1 MTEVI
6 IKTQNG
12 TLVGINISGHAGFD
26 EHGYDIVCSGIS
38 VLGQTAIVSLYE
50 VADIKDLVYE
60 IQDGYIDVKLPVNIN
75 DVKLGKAQIIFETII
90 KGLKGIMEAHPEYI
104 EVYEEE
110 VQGYVK
116 I

>member
-1 MTEVI
+1 MTKVI
-6 IKTQNG
+6 IK
-12 TLVGINISGHAGFD
+12 LESDAIVGINISGHADYD

-50 VADIKDLVYE
+50 VAHIEDLVYE
-60 IQDGYIDVKLPVNIN
+60 IQDGYIDIKLPIDIN
-75 DVKLGKAQIIFETII
+75 EEKLGTSQIIFKTII
-90 KGLKGIMEAHPEYI
+90 RGLEGIKEAYPEYI